1 MKKKIIFI
9 PVLLIMFLFIFS
21 VQPVLAVDTW
31 ATVSI
36 DRVGQNGGVSAGH
49 FTQVAA
55 NPIFTNQYLKFDSGS
70 EKQLLA
76 TALTALSLGQNLV
89 IRIKDGSTITL
100 MWIVNN

>member
-1 MKKKIIFI
+1 MKKKMFFI
-9 PVLLIMFLFIFS
+9 PVLLVMFLFIFAA
-21 VQPVLAVDTW
+21 QPATAADTW

-49 FTQVAA
+49 FTQVSA
-55 NPIFTNQYLKFDSGS
+55 NPIFTNQYLRFDSGS

-89 IRIKDGSTITL
+89 IRIKDGSIITL